1 MAGSINR
8 KFDFIIDL
16 ATHAVSKK
24 CHLELLRGAPF
35 NYFVAESVNR
45 TCRYLHRVGAKP
57 ILRCP
62 EL

>member
-8 KFDFIIDL
+8 QFDFIIDL
-16 ATHAVSKK
+16 ALHAVSKK
-24 CHLELLRGAPF
+24 RHLELLRSASF
-35 NYFVAESVNR
+35 NYFAAESINR